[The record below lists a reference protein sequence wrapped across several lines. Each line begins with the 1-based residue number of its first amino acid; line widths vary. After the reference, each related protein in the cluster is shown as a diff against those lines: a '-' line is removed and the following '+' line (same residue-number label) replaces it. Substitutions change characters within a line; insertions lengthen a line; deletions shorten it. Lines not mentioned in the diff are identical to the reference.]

1 MGVCTCM
8 GKKRHACR
16 VFVGKPEGNRSVGKP
31 RCRWV
36 DNIEVDVKL
45 MGWV

>member
-1 MGVCTCM
+1 M